1 VRLHIAQ
8 KLRDLALFNLAID
21 SKLRACD
28 LVKSRMTDV
37 MQGRLIRTR
46 TSIIQQK
53 TSAKVQFEITEQSRE
68 AIKAWAAKAE
78 LDQQDWLF
86 PSRNGRDNHLTTR
99 QYARLVGEWIAG
111 VGLPVN
117 EYGAHSMWRTKAALI
132 YRKTGN
138 LRAVQ
143 LLLRTT
149 TYRPQ
154 SGWRKEGN
162 ADRLSVSSAMRR
174 NGGDRGA
181 SLLPK
186 S

>member
-99 QYARLVGEWIAG
+99 QYARLVGE
-111 VGLPVN
+111 
-117 EYGAHSMWRTKAALI
+117 
-132 YRKTGN
+132 
-138 LRAVQ
+138 
-143 LLLRTT
+143 
-149 TYRPQ
+149 
-154 SGWRKEGN
+154 
-162 ADRLSVSSAMRR
+162 
-174 NGGDRGA
+174 
-181 SLLPK
+181 
-186 S
+186 